1 MAEPYFKG
9 GPKPQTLE
17 ETAEDLYGIGSYLSL
32 MAPSAGIS
40 DVLGFAPDPSK
51 VGDTMPSFSENI
63 ESGNYLDAGLQTLGA
78 SGDVMLAA
86 SPFFPV
92 LAVPAAVV
100 KGISTVGK
108 SMRGAS
114 KSSKVPDDL
123 NLGSGSLFNS
133 DTKRGRKL
141 LIVSCSASKCPDP
154 GDMEAF
160 DRYTGDMYKSMKKVG
175 VPEENVDLAIM
186 SAKYGL
192 IRRDT
197 PIPTYNVKMDKEIAG
212 NLLND
217 PDQVNRIKNTIA
229 GYDEVVV
236 EGSDLYKGVVK
247 EAAGDIPLRDFKVD
261 FKKAVELGEVKPDG
275 GYGSGR
281 QKESVGNFLR
291 SNTPQEVFHYSPDA
305 ELGFTIFDPD
315 KAPSALDALGTHVGS
330 PKAARDRFETLRPAQ
345 SKFATGNLGY
355 DESGVPIARTTFG
368 GTYPLKANL
377 SKPYS
382 PRGKAGARRSDVD
395 VWDEEGINVHLLT
408 EYNKDRFGDAFSPKA
423 YDMGH
428 LVGDKPDFPFSDFRK
443 FIGEFRLKL
452 ADEGFTHLP
461 YYNDVEDVG
470 SLSYVMLTD
479 RPKGSAAV
487 LKGKFGANDLTQRTN
502 PDIMK
507 EDGGV
512 ISLKDKA
519 VNMNR
524 GPQGIEPFI
533 KYMQKGGLA
542 QDISEQPTTEELQN
556 IIDQY
561 AKTKAA
567 YDVADRFSAQTPFSK
582 YSSPEDQNFIPNK
595 EVNPEIYKQ
604 YQDYKSGVEFG
615 DTETGMDLLSATK
628 FDPLLQAGLRD
639 MRSLSDYAQI
649 IKQERRGTIDKAL
662 NIGGMY
668 NPISNSL
675 MVMPNAMS
683 GETLAHE
690 LMHKGAEYLARD
702 SKALQSLRRGGK
714 AEHRYIQAVVN
725 TAFMKKM
732 MNEQASYLNQLFSQ
746 KDLSEQRKANIRSAV
761 LGENKNTLLREVD
774 RVMQFY
780 YSPENRTTLFSEL
793 EKRLDITPRMLADI
807 QRGDLQVDME
817 TVKQIFSIT
826 NEVMA
831 NDFASSR
838 FGKNFKRA
846 FDKSDRQEGF
856 FDMRLLEQPEKEQA
870 TEQAPPTR
878 GMNQGGVIS
887 LKDRA
892 VKMHRNVV

>member
-1 MAEPYFKG
+1 ADQYSKYKGEYFDASDILGEDPRVDIQDVKKFMRQHAKDLAAEGYTHIPYENAVEG
-9 GPKPQTLE
+9 
-17 ETAEDLYGIGSYLSL
+17 
-32 MAPSAGIS
+32 
-40 DVLGFAPDPSK
+40 
-51 VGDTMPSFSENI
+51 VGD
-63 ESGNYLDAGLQTLGA
+63 
-78 SGDVMLAA
+78 
-86 SPFFPV
+86 
-92 LAVPAAVV
+92 
-100 KGISTVGK
+100 
-108 SMRGAS
+108 
-114 KSSKVPDDL
+114 
-123 NLGSGSLFNS
+123 
-133 DTKRGRKL
+133 
-141 LIVSCSASKCPDP
+141 
-154 GDMEAF
+154 
-160 DRYTGDMYKSMKKVG
+160 
-175 VPEENVDLAIM
+175 
-186 SAKYGL
+186 
-192 IRRDT
+192 
-197 PIPTYNVKMDKEIAG
+197 
-212 NLLND
+212 
-217 PDQVNRIKNTIA
+217 
-229 GYDEVVV
+229 
-236 EGSDLYKGVVK
+236 
-247 EAAGDIPLRDFKVD
+247 
-261 FKKAVELGEVKPDG
+261 
-275 GYGSGR
+275 
-281 QKESVGNFLR
+281 
-291 SNTPQEVFHYSPDA
+291 
-305 ELGFTIFDPD
+305 
-315 KAPSALDALGTHVGS
+315 
-330 PKAARDRFETLRPAQ
+330 
-345 SKFATGNLGY
+345 
-355 DESGVPIARTTFG
+355 
-368 GTYPLKANL
+368 
-377 SKPYS
+377 
-382 PRGKAGARRSDVD
+382 
-395 VWDEEGINVHLLT
+395 
-408 EYNKDRFGDAFSPKA
+408 
-423 YDMGH
+423 
-428 LVGDKPDFPFSDFRK
+428 
-443 FIGEFRLKL
+443 
-452 ADEGFTHLP
+452 
-461 YYNDVEDVG
+461 
-470 SLSYVMLTD
+470 LSYVMLVD
-479 RPKGSAAV
+479 RPKGSTKVLQSPSAA
-487 LKGKFGANDLTQRTN
+487 KDPAKFDDADF
-502 PDIMK
+502 MM

-524 GPQGIEPFI
+524 GPQGIEPYI
-533 KYMQKGGLA
+533 KYMQEGGLA

-604 YQDYKSGVEFG
+604 YQGYKSGVEFG

-725 TAFMKKM
+725 TAFMNKM

-846 FDKSDRQEGF
+846 FDKSDRQEG
-856 FDMRLLEQPEKEQA
+856 
-870 TEQAPPTR
+870 
-878 GMNQGGVIS
+878 
-887 LKDRA
+887 
-892 VKMHRNVV
+892 